1 MAPTATQLHRPI
13 VISGPSGSGKSTI
26 LKRLFA
32 AHPDTF
38 GFSISRKPRYSSS
51 IFLPNIHTRTDPTK
65 TNDILYPT
73 IDNRDE
79 KADTTRAPRPT
90 EQNGREYN
98 FTSKEE
104 FLSLVDAG
112 GFIEHAQF
120 GGNYYGT
127 SVKAV
132 KDVAEK
138 GRICVL
144 DIEME
149 GVKQVKKTDLNARFL
164 FLSPPSIEVLEQRLR
179 GRGTE
184 DEVGL
189 RKRLEQAEKEM
200 AFSKEEGAHDRVVVN
215 DELEKAYQEVEK
227 WVVDGGKFGSQGS
240 LIP

>member
-1 MAPTATQLHRPI
+1 MNPTATQLPRPV

-38 GFSISRKPRYSSS
+38 GFSVS
-51 IFLPNIHTRTDPTK
+51 H
-65 TNDILYPT
+65 
-73 IDNRDE
+73 
-79 KADTTRAPRPT
+79 TTRLPRPT
-90 EQNGREYN
+90 EQHGREYN
-98 FTSKEE
+98 FTTKEA
-104 FLSLVDAG
+104 FLNLVYED

-120 GGNYYGT
+120 GGNHYGT

-184 DEVGL
+184 DEFSL

-200 AFSKEEGAHDRVVVN
+200 AFSMEEGAHDRVVVN
-215 DELEKAYQEVEK
+215 DDLERAYEEVEK
-227 WVVDGGKFGSQGS
+227 WVVDGGRYGSQG
-240 LIP
+240 